1 MQKSAFFRCARGT
14 RKTKK
19 NTNFAPG
26 RKFPREIA
34 SRGAHFA
41 HAGGFPRENGAPAA
55 TPRRPGAR
63 SGIPALGA
71 RIRDFPTPG
80 RQIREFPIPGR
91 QIREFQDPALRSG
104 NSRIRLPDP
113 GIPGSERQ
121 IREFP
126 DPDGRFPD
134 SRSRKPNSAPETRI
148 PAQKGCFELGRVVVP
163 KTLFWRPKCLFS
175 ENPPKTGLFA

>member
-41 HAGGFPRENGAPAA
+41 HAGGFPRETGVPAA
-55 TPRRPGAR
+55 SPRRPGAR

-113 GIPGSERQ
+113 GFPDLRAPDPGIPGSERQ

-126 DPDGRFPD
+126 LRGANFC
-134 SRSRKPNSAPETRI
+134 SGNANSCSER
-148 PAQKGCFELGRVVVP
+148 
-163 KTLFWRPKCLFS
+163 LF
-175 ENPPKTGLFA
+175 